1 MSLLIHL
8 SADSK
13 IILKIETSHEKL
25 VNSHLV
31 QPGTQHHFTFVS
43 AMMAFAHVSWLEP
56 TYISVQLISQQ
67 HLKENVLIPSKP
79 ELGSAIAVSELVQF
93 TVSFRAVRLGHKTS
107 NC

>member
-43 AMMAFAHVSWLEP
+43 AMMAFPHVSWLEP

-67 HLKENVLIPSKP
+67 HLKENVLI
-79 ELGSAIAVSELVQF
+79 
-93 TVSFRAVRLGHKTS
+93 SFKARIGLS
-107 NC
+107 NCRVRVGAIYRIFQGCEIGS